1 MRAEWFLFGALIG
14 FGLLLFKLK
23 KAGLCCG
30 GAQGIQIA
38 AAGVAY
44 NASPLQ
50 AQCYVQ
56 APSQFIQ

>member
-1 MRAEWFLFGALIG
+1 MKAEWFLLGALVG

-30 GAQGIQIA
+30 GKTIQMA
-38 AAGVAY
+38 PVGTVY
-44 NASPLQ
+44 NAPPLQ
-50 AQCYVQ
+50 SQCYVQ